1 MAESTLSVIMIVRDE
16 EDVLADILTQAVV
29 FSVVQIKV

>member
-29 FSVVQIKV
+29 FAD